1 MKEIIMR
8 FGHRHYIPCLRWKMG
23 EYQAVYRLSDTKK
36 RMFTPLIEVPEIG
49 WDFEEGKEKKTIDE
63 HLSDFVLKKIYKK
76 WGNTFC
82 FVDLKII
89 GLSVRMKD
97 GIHPLKYMF
106 DDLRKEG
113 CSAIPVIGLDRDKT
127 YQQEI
132 KRILNKDNS
141 GVCLRISIEEAA
153 KNSFRKEIN
162 SLLSALDIQANNC
175 DLIIDL
181 GAPNF
186 VPLDGFSIVIQQI
199 VGKLPYL
206 NDWRTFTL
214 LGTSFPETMANIRK
228 GGQAIP
234 RYEWQLYVLLVA
246 NFQNAGLRVPTFG
259 DYGISHPKVVIVDM
273 RIAKPSATIRY
284 TTNNDWFIV
293 KGENVRDHGF
303 KQYCNLSKQVL
314 DSCYYCGRTF
324 SWGDEYIYQCANSG
338 KTGNLTMWRQ
348 VGTNHHIEKVTRDI
362 ASFYDSLNIF

>member
-1 MKEIIMR
+1 MR

-141 GVCLRISIEEAA
+141 GVCLRISIEEAIFA
-153 KNSFRKEIN
+153 
-162 SLLSALDIQANNC
+162 
-175 DLIIDL
+175 
-181 GAPNF
+181 
-186 VPLDGFSIVIQQI
+186 
-199 VGKLPYL
+199 
-206 NDWRTFTL
+206 
-214 LGTSFPETMANIRK
+214 TSR
-228 GGQAIP
+228 
-234 RYEWQLYVLLVA
+234 
-246 NFQNAGLRVPTFG
+246 
-259 DYGISHPKVVIVDM
+259 
-273 RIAKPSATIRY
+273 
-284 TTNNDWFIV
+284 
-293 KGENVRDHGF
+293 
-303 KQYCNLSKQVL
+303 
-314 DSCYYCGRTF
+314 
-324 SWGDEYIYQCANSG
+324 
-338 KTGNLTMWRQ
+338 
-348 VGTNHHIEKVTRDI
+348 
-362 ASFYDSLNIF
+362 